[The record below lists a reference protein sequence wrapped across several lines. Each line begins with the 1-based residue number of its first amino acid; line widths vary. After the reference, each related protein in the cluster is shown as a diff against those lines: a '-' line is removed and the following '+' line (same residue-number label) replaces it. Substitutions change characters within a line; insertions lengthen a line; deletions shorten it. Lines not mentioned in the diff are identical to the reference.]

1 MVSNEKLGVRPA
13 YAIDPLS
20 ALMLK
25 SRTDGLQI
33 RYISYQNDFGS
44 INYTFHDVGF
54 QDAICL
60 VFIMAWSREGA
71 DRIDLYAYGN
81 DDQLVQI
88 VADNC
93 RRTIVLYEPALVY
106 ILFGDYNPGGKLVF
120 TLAKND
126 SDFGTD
132 ISPMGDTNY
141 TEGVFLD
148 YRQFD
153 RYNITPRYHFEYG
166 LSYTTFAFARLDI
179 SPSSIQST
187 MDGSFRYIYS
197 MDINICQ

>member
-1 MVSNEKLGVRPA
+1 MPLILYLLLCLKVELMVFKF
-13 YAIDPLS
+13 D
-20 ALMLK
+20 
-25 SRTDGLQI
+25 I
-33 RYISYQNDFGS
+33 RISYQNDFGS

-71 DRIDLYAYGN
+71 DRTDLYAYGN

-148 YRQFD
+148 YRHFD
-153 RYNITPRYHFEYG
+153 RYNITPRYHFGYG

-179 SPSSIQST
+179 SSSNNNDENSPASI
-187 MDGSFRYIYS
+187 DKK
-197 MDINICQ
+197 NVV

>member
-1 MVSNEKLGVRPA
+1 MPLILYLLLCLKVELMVFKF
-13 YAIDPLS
+13 D
-20 ALMLK
+20 
-25 SRTDGLQI
+25 I
-33 RYISYQNDFGS
+33 RISYQNDFGS

-71 DRIDLYAYGN
+71 DRTDLYAYG
-81 DDQLVQI
+81 
-88 VADNC
+88 
-93 RRTIVLYEPALVY
+93 PALVD

-148 YRQFD
+148 YRHFD
-153 RYNITPRYHFEYG
+153 RYNITPRYHFGYG

-179 SPSSIQST
+179 SSSNNNDENSPASI
-187 MDGSFRYIYS
+187 DKK
-197 MDINICQ
+197 NVV

>member
-1 MVSNEKLGVRPA
+1 MVSNEKLGIRPA

-33 RYISYQNDFGS
+33 RYISYQNEFGS

-71 DRIDLYAYGN
+71 DRTDLYAYG
-81 DDQLVQI
+81 
-88 VADNC
+88 
-93 RRTIVLYEPALVY
+93 PALVD

-132 ISPMGDTNY
+132 ISPMSDTNY

-148 YRQFD
+148 YRHFD
-153 RYNITPRYHFEYG
+153 RYNITPRYHFGYG

-179 SPSSIQST
+179 SSSNNNDENSPASI
-187 MDGSFRYIYS
+187 DKK
-197 MDINICQ
+197 NVV